1 MTKLYHYPLD
11 PFCRRIRISVAEFG
25 TELELIEE
33 RPWDGRTDFLKM
45 NPTGLVPVM
54 IDDDNSIIAGI
65 EAVEG
70 YLEDTRDENTP
81 SQLGVTAVQR
91 AETRRL
97 VAWFD
102 GKFHHDISAPLL
114 IEKVVRRFVPP
125 EKGGGAPNMNIVR
138 AALDKIRPQLEY
150 ISSLTQERNWL
161 AGDEITVADFAAAS
175 HLSVLDYLGDVPW
188 SANADAKTWYQRIKS
203 RPSFRSILT
212 DKIQGMP
219 PPRIY
224 ADLDF

>member
-25 TELELIEE
+25 GELDLIEE
-33 RPWDGRTDFLKM
+33 RPWDGRIDFLRM

-54 IDDDNSIIAGI
+54 VTDDETVIAGI

-70 YLEDTRDENTP
+70 YLEDTRDEKTP
-81 SQLGVTAVQR
+81 SQLGVTAIQR

-114 IEKVVRRFVPP
+114 IEKMVRRFVPP
-125 EKGGGAPNMNIVR
+125 EKGGGAPNMNVVR

-150 ISSLTQERNWL
+150 IGSLTQERNWL
-161 AGDEITVADFAAAS
+161 AGDEISVADFAAAS

-188 SANADAKTWYQRIKS
+188 SSNEDAKTWYQRIKS
-203 RPSFRSILT
+203 RPSFRTILT

-219 PPRIY
+219 ASRIY

>member
-1 MTKLYHYPLD
+1 MTKLYQYPLD
-11 PFCRRIRISVAEFG
+11 PFCRRIRICVAEFG
-25 TELELIEE
+25 GELELIEE
-33 RPWDGRTDFLKM
+33 RPWDGRIEFLKM

-54 IDDDNSIIAGI
+54 IADDETIVAGI

-70 YLEDTRDENTP
+70 YLEDTRGQSVA
-81 SQLGVTAVQR
+81 SQLGTTAAER

-102 GKFHHDISAPLL
+102 GKFHHDVSAPLL

-125 EKGGGAPNMNIVR
+125 DAGGGAPNMNNVR
-138 AALDKIRPQLEY
+138 AALEKIRPQLDY
-150 ISSLTQERNWL
+150 IGSLIQNRNWL
-161 AGDEITVADFAAAS
+161 AGEEISVADFAAAS

-188 SANADAKTWYQRIKS
+188 SANDDAKAWYQRIKS
-203 RPSFRSILT
+203 RPSFRSLLT

>member
-25 TELELIEE
+25 NDLELIEE
-33 RPWDGRTDFLKM
+33 RPWDGRIEFLQM

-54 IDDDNSIIAGI
+54 IADDGTIVAGI

-70 YLEDTRDENTP
+70 YLEDTRDDNTP
-81 SQLGVTAVQR
+81 SQLGVTAAER

-102 GKFHHDISAPLL
+102 GKFHHDVSAPLL
-114 IEKVVRRFVPP
+114 IEKVVRRFVPA
-125 EKGGGAPNMNIVR
+125 EAGGGAPNMNNVR
-138 AALDKIRPQLEY
+138 AALDRIRPQLEY
-150 ISSLTQERNWL
+150 IGSLTRERNWL
-161 AGDEITVADFAAAS
+161 AGEEISAADFAAAS

-188 SANADAKTWYQRIKS
+188 SANDDAKSWYQRIKS

-212 DKIQGMP
+212 DKIQGMS

>member
-1 MTKLYHYPLD
+1 MPKLYHYALD

-25 TELELIEE
+25 GELELIEE
-33 RPWDGRTDFLKM
+33 RPWDARTEFLQM
-45 NPTGLVPVM
+45 NPTGLVPVLETKEG
-54 IDDDNSIIAGI
+54 IIAAGI

-70 YLEDTRDENTP
+70 YLEDTRKENTP
-81 SQLGVTAVQR
+81 SQLGVTPAER

-102 GKFHHDISAPLL
+102 GKFHHDVSAPLL

-125 EKGGGAPNMNIVR
+125 EAGGGAPNMTNVR
-138 AALDKIRPQLEY
+138 AALDRIRPQLDY
-150 ISSLTQERNWL
+150 IGSLTQDRNWL
-161 AGDEITVADFAAAS
+161 AGDEISVADFAAAS

-188 SANADAKTWYQRIKS
+188 STNDDAKAWYQRIKS
-203 RPSFRSILT
+203 RPSFRSILA

>member
-1 MTKLYHYPLD
+1 MSKLYHYPLD
-11 PFCRRIRISVAEFG
+11 PFCRRIRISIAEFG
-25 TELELIEE
+25 NEVELIEE
-33 RPWDGRTDFLKM
+33 RPWDGRIEFLKM

-54 IDDDNSIIAGI
+54 VDDDGTIAAGV

-70 YLEDTRDENTP
+70 YLEDTRGEGVP
-81 SQLGVTAVQR
+81 SQLGSTPAER

-102 GKFHHDISAPLL
+102 GKFHHDISAPIL
-114 IEKVVRRFVPP
+114 IEKVVRRFVPR
-125 EKGGGAPNMNIVR
+125 EAGGGSPNMNNVR
-138 AALDKIRPQLEY
+138 PALEKIRPQLEY
-150 ISSLTQERNWL
+150 IGSLTQDRNWL
-161 AGDEITVADFAAAS
+161 AGDEISAADFAAAA
-175 HLSVLDYLGDVPW
+175 HISVLDYLGDVPW
-188 SANADAKTWYQRIKS
+188 STNEQAKAWYQRIKS
-203 RPSFRSILT
+203 RPSFRSLLA

>member
-1 MTKLYHYPLD
+1 MSKLYHYPLD
-11 PFCRRIRISVAEFG
+11 PFCRRIRISIAEFG
-25 TELELIEE
+25 NEVELIEE
-33 RPWDGRTDFLKM
+33 RPWDGRIEFLRM

-54 IDDDNSIIAGI
+54 VDDDGTIAAGV

-81 SQLGVTAVQR
+81 SQFGSTAAER

-102 GKFHHDISAPLL
+102 GKFHHDVSAPIL
-114 IEKVVRRFVPP
+114 IEKIVRRFVPR
-125 EKGGGAPNMNIVR
+125 EAGGGAPNMNNVR

-150 ISSLTQERNWL
+150 IGSLTQDRNWI
-161 AGDEITVADFAAAS
+161 AGDEISAADFAAAA

-188 SANADAKTWYQRIKS
+188 SSNKQAKAWYQRIKS
-203 RPSFRSILT
+203 RPSFRSLLA